1 MLVLHHMPRDGD
13 NLRGA
18 TALEAAAS
26 TIIDMS
32 GDGRL
37 VTLRTDDEH
46 RGRQEDA
53 PDPAPLTLEL
63 TAAGPGLALAAPR
76 AAAWLDEMSAA
87 ARTVLSVLASEADEL
102 STSVLI
108 ELAGLSKGAT
118 WRALSELEKAGKV
131 RRYGIGKSRY
141 WRSETVPEPTG
152 TIVPRDADV
161 LTVPGSSQAETDEFS
176 QVSGEPSQ
184 LSQIV
189 LTQPSNRP
197 TVPYPYRGGTV
208 RNRTGKQSRGPTPQD
223 PPVPVPA
230 APAMNGQP
238 SAAAPVLPA
247 GHRASMTSGS
257 GRAVADWVIGTMLG
271 VASVPELPGGLCR
284 SGRLPALDGAWT
296 SPVPALREAAAH
308 ACRSCPAMAACRDW
322 ALSDAWL
329 DPADT
334 GRRHRGR
341 PDPGPAPGHAPCPER
356 RRRHAVRSSA
366 IRVTRLARL

>member
-247 GHRASMTSGS
+247 G
-257 GRAVADWVIGTMLG
+257 
-271 VASVPELPGGLCR
+271 
-284 SGRLPALDGAWT
+284 
-296 SPVPALREAAAH
+296 
-308 ACRSCPAMAACRDW
+308 
-322 ALSDAWL
+322 
-329 DPADT
+329 
-334 GRRHRGR
+334 
-341 PDPGPAPGHAPCPER
+341 APGEYDQWLGAR
-356 RRRHAVRSSA
+356 RS
-366 IRVTRLARL
+366 